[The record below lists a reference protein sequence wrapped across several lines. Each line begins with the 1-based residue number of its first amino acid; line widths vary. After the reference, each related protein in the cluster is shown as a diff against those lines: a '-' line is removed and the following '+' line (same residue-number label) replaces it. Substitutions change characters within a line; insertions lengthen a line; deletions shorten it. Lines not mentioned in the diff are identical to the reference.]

1 MRLINI
7 FCGCPLTT
15 DLACVR
21 TSLSY
26 CVRLLPRPASSL
38 AVTRGWAAGS
48 RWNRW
53 PGVFRPG
60 HGGYNIYTNIYCG
73 VLTLPEAGYQLA
85 QLLVSG
91 PVRLLAG
98 TGAVGHHQAARTRAV
113 LPHLAAH
120 KISSPKFSVPSPY
133 SNWDAAKPPLFGWRN
148 QKLCSNTH

>member
-1 MRLINI
+1 MFYILFFI
-7 FCGCPLTT
+7 PST

-26 CVRLLPRPASSL
+26 CVRLLPSPASSL

-60 HGGYNIYTNIYCG
+60 HGGYNIYSNIYNG

-91 PVRLLAG
+91 PVRLLARA
-98 TGAVGHHQAARTRAV
+98 GAVGDHQAARTRAV
-113 LPHLAAH
+113 LPHLALN
-120 KISSPKFSVPSPY
+120 ISTIIGIIMSAPSPKLADWLVKSKST
-133 SNWDAAKPPLFGWRN
+133 
-148 QKLCSNTH
+148 CH